1 MWDFF
6 VLIFGDF
13 FVKINR
19 YIVFKKEIKKDKVF
33 SDLMQNFLSKLK
45 AFNSRHKRI
54 VPLIIP
60 FEILAIFVVSIY
72 KNMSKVTKVIALSL
86 AVILLIVFLAKHYI
100 VADPKKTEGENEDTA
115 IASNASDDEAD
126 SETSLVLV
134 DIAVNEAA
142 ASESSFAV
150 EEVSENDTASSDSS
164 NDTAED
170 SSAKEMPS
178 DNNLSSKDNIEKFMK
193 EYPES
198 VGWLWFE
205 DDLISQPIMQCED
218 NSKYSE
224 KDYQGA
230 DSNTGAIFMDYRSSA
245 DLSDSNTIIYGHN
258 MRDRSMF
265 GAFKYYKENLAFL
278 EDHKYFQIIT
288 PQGTKRYEIFAFM
301 DVPKNSYIYDVI
313 GQNPSNMREFL
324 DTIEYKTYIDT
335 GIEPTVDE
343 KIITLSTCTQSDDL
357 FFVMFAVEVDAN

>member
-1 MWDFF
+1 M
-6 VLIFGDF
+6 IFGDF

-150 EEVSENDTASSDSS
+150 DEVSENDTASSDDSS

-357 FFVMFAVEVDAN
+357 FFVMFAVEVDDN